1 MKNIKRIYLII
12 IGIMTILS
20 IVLLSTKALFV
31 NVTENNNNVTMK
43 PTLSYMFN
51 VNSNQQF
58 TLPANT
64 AVRFDAVITNEIND
78 GAIYYELWYKMI
90 SPTTKP
96 NTVLIAEITEGD
108 LTTSGNLEVGTEN
121 SNTVSIVIKNDGTS
135 EITLKIGMAAG
146 YVGREIIYTEDEILI
161 TEKTSPELAPE
172 ETWSVGENCE
182 KKITIEKVN
191 GENKAVEKIL
201 CPTGIENADI
211 TGASAPDL
219 FEGLIPVK
227 WDSNDKLVK
236 ADIKNPSSNV
246 WYNYDEKMW
255 ANAVMVSS
263 GTRSTYMNASVG
275 RTINESDILAYFVW
289 IPRYS
294 YELFNVDFTSGT
306 NPRTIN
312 ISFESASE
320 EKKTGSTN
328 GEYLTHPAFTFG
340 NTELNGFWIGKFETS
355 SDDSCTPTIN
365 DPLGTGCNVTNLNPR
380 IVPNVTP
387 WRGIQTATMYQVSK
401 KMGMTSY
408 LMQEGVEK
416 VDSHMLKNIEW
427 GAVAL
432 LSHSAYGI
440 NQEIYMNNATSYIT
454 GRSGGSVGGV
464 AINTYGNYTYDGKVV
479 NTDGTIGSYASDK
492 SLGTKASTTGNIY
505 GVYDM
510 SGSAWEIVMGNLE
523 GYVGQ
528 KIENNYHSGFNG
540 KLYSGEIITAGFTY
554 PEDKYVDIYENPT
567 DVITDI
573 SGSKLGDAMGEAAA
587 WYGDSVEFVYSYEP
601 WLARG
606 GQRNVGALSGIFSF
620 APDYGHANV
629 YLSFRIALTAK

>member
-78 GAIYYELWYKMI
+78 GAIYYELLYKMI

-416 VDSHMLKNIEW
+416 VDSHMLKI
-427 GAVAL
+427 
-432 LSHSAYGI
+432 
-440 NQEIYMNNATSYIT
+440 
-454 GRSGGSVGGV
+454 
-464 AINTYGNYTYDGKVV
+464 
-479 NTDGTIGSYASDK
+479 
-492 SLGTKASTTGNIY
+492 
-505 GVYDM
+505 
-510 SGSAWEIVMGNLE
+510 
-523 GYVGQ
+523 
-528 KIENNYHSGFNG
+528 
-540 KLYSGEIITAGFTY
+540 
-554 PEDKYVDIYENPT
+554 
-567 DVITDI
+567 
-573 SGSKLGDAMGEAAA
+573 
-587 WYGDSVEFVYSYEP
+587 
-601 WLARG
+601 
-606 GQRNVGALSGIFSF
+606 
-620 APDYGHANV
+620 
-629 YLSFRIALTAK
+629 